1 MKKKSKKKT
10 IKDLHLDK
18 QTSHGGWPSGHPGGY
33 MDPKTPVNKQ
43 IADYLE
49 AMGLIDD
56 SNPRARL
63 SENKIRVLI
72 RKVLNES
79 FTFSTIPGFED
90 RIIPDARVAD
100 PYVRLKPRS
109 DGTYEKVSVTNVY
122 KDPNQ
127 PDQTYY
133 DYKITN
139 HTRGTIYM
147 EKVRKEDFHEKYR
160 FDQPLPSFSQ
170 PRPTFS

>member
-1 MKKKSKKKT
+1 MKKKRKT
-10 IKDLHLDK
+10 NQAIKDLHLDK
-18 QTSHGGWPSGHPGGY
+18 PTSHGGWPHGHSGGY
-33 MDPKTPVNKQ
+33 TDSSTPVNKQ

-56 SNPRARL
+56 SNPRAKL
-63 SENKIRVLI
+63 SENKLRDLI
-72 RKVLNES
+72 REVLSES
-79 FTFSTIPGFED
+79 FTFSTIPGLED
-90 RIIPDARVAD
+90 RIIPDARVGET
-100 PYVRLKPRS
+100 YVRHIPRS

-122 KDPNQ
+122 EDPRIDPNR

-160 FDQPLPSFSQ
+160 FDQPRPFFS
-170 PRPTFS
+170 